1 MFEQNKIATVVSSE
15 TRMTNPLLSAEH
27 NELCAYISETEYTL
41 MT

>member
-15 TRMTNPLLSAEH
+15 TRRTNPLLSVGRD
-27 NELCAYISETEYTL
+27 ELCASTNETEYTL